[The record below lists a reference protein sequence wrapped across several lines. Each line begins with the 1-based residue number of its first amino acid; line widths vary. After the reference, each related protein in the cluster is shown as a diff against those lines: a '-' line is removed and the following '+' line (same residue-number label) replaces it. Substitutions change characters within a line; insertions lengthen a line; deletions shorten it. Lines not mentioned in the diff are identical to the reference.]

1 MADILII
8 EDEPDLRE
16 LIVDEVEGMGHSA
29 TAAGDG
35 LEALKC
41 LATTRPQVILSDINM
56 PNMNGCAFR
65 QELVENFSHLK
76 HVPFIFVSA
85 YAERDDVADAMA
97 VGADHFVTKP
107 IDFDSLRDLVQ
118 SLIDGQEQAE
128 SWNEF

>member
-1 MADILII
+1 MADVLVV
-8 EDEPDLRE
+8 EDEPLLRE
-16 LIVDEVEGMGHSA
+16 LIVDEVESMGHSA
-29 TAAGDG
+29 TVAGDG

-56 PNMNGCAFR
+56 PNMNGCEFR
-65 QELVENFSHLK
+65 QELVQNFSHLK

-85 YAERDDVADAMA
+85 YAEQDDVADAMA

-118 SLIDGQEQAE
+118 SLIDDQQQAD